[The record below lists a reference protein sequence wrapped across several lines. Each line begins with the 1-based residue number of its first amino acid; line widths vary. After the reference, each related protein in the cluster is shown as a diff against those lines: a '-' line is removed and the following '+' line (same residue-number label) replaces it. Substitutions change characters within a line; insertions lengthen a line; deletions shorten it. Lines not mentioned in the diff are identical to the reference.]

1 MKNAMTGRERFLT
14 AMHHGQPDRV
24 PLFDFLFEQDLFQA
38 VNGRRPEV
46 YNAEDAV
53 ECSLRLGMDAVWV
66 PADGF
71 AGYAPTV
78 ISADT
83 YIDEWGTTYKKNGTS
98 WPIDPPIGYPIE
110 TMEDLK
116 NFVKPNADDPNRT
129 KSLRDALKL
138 ADKRIAVLGG
148 INGPFTQ
155 LFFMMGMEEACI
167 AAYEDPELFHAIM
180 RLSNDYNL
188 QVGKHILEA
197 GADAIIISED
207 LGYNSGT
214 FLSPEMTRTMILPYV
229 RELTTEFKKMGA
241 TIMLHCDGNMNAMLD
256 DLASLGVDGW
266 QPLERKGKN
275 DLAHVKAKYGK
286 VLTPIGNVDS
296 STTLP
301 FGTKEDVIAQT
312 KECLRVGAPGGGYI
326 LGSDHSLHDGIPVE
340 NIFTMIETA
349 KRYGEY
355 PLNMELLK

>member
-1 MKNAMTGRERFLT
+1 MKNAMTGRERYLT

-53 ECSLRLGMDAVWV
+53 ECTLRLGLDAVWV

-78 ISADT
+78 ISEDK
-83 YIDEWGTTYKKNGTS
+83 YIDEWGTSYKKNNTS
-98 WPIDPPIGYPIE
+98 WPIDAPIDYPVRS
-110 TMEDLK
+110 MEDLK
-116 NFVKPNADDPNRT
+116 NFVCPNPNDPHRT
-129 KSLRDALKL
+129 KSLKDALKL
-138 ADKRIAVLGG
+138 AEGRIAVLGG

-167 AAYEDPELFHAIM
+167 AAFEEPELFHAIM
-180 RLSNDYNL
+180 RMATDYNL
-188 QVGKHILEA
+188 RVGLNILEA

-214 FLSPEMTRTMILPYV
+214 FLSPAMTRTMILPYI
-229 RELTTEFKKMGA
+229 RELTTAFKKVGA
-241 TIMLHCDGNMNAMLD
+241 TIMLHCDGNMNAMMD
-256 DLASLGVDGW
+256 DLANLGIDGW
-266 QPLERKGKN
+266 HPLERKGNN
-275 DLAHVKAKYGK
+275 DLGFVKAKYGK
-286 VLTPIGNVDS
+286 ILTPIGNVDS
-296 STTLP
+296 SVTLP
-301 FGTKEDVIAQT
+301 FGTKEEVIAQT
-312 KECLRVGAPGGGYI
+312 LECLRIGAPGGGYV

-349 KRYGEY
+349 KTYGAY
-355 PLNMELLK
+355 PLDQILL